1 MLAGDKGFYDCPVM
15 LSFFG
20 PSDATERARI
30 EGNLKKDKLVKA
42 TELKQT
48 RTEAVT
54 RRKLTGLRNGG
65 STVGLGSGPVFQAEP
80 DPAAMENILEVSQVL
95 QGVRDG
101 DVIRTLA
108 FGEAE
113 LEKMPKAAQP
123 EQLASTLLPYQ
134 LRVSPPVL
142 YVLHNEA
149 DIR

>member
-1 MLAGDKGFYDCPVM
+1 
-15 LSFFG
+15 
-20 PSDATERARI
+20 
-30 EGNLKKDKLVKA
+30 
-42 TELKQT
+42 
-48 RTEAVT
+48 
-54 RRKLTGLRNGG
+54 
-65 STVGLGSGPVFQAEP
+65 
-80 DPAAMENILEVSQVL
+80 MENILEVSQVL